1 MKEVQTRTRT
11 AGFGVGSSF
20 QGTAALSS
28 ARTKEKAV
36 GNEKKRYTSGIT
48 QQDKYGVVEWGFD
61 VDDEKERTNGIH
73 MRKDILPTVH
83 FEFVGGSTS
92 PVPAPPKQMGIEIAS
107 YWSRIPA
114 TPAPGKSNHS
124 PWFLSCTDG
133 NTQAG
138 SYTNLCQIV
147 ALETVPSN
155 LPERSDYQATV
166 YVSPV
171 EGTNYLSNDT
181 EVRIQTQDSVKVKP
195 EVSPA
200 GMYIINLTSGLESD
214 ETNYFQT
221 TRRCQIP
228 GS

>member
-1 MKEVQTRTRT
+1 MKKAQTRTRT

-61 VDDEKERTNGIH
+61 VDDEKERTNGIY
-73 MRKDILPTVH
+73 MRDDILPTVH

-114 TPAPGKSNHS
+114 TPARGKSDYY
-124 PWFLSCTDG
+124 PWFLNYTDG
-133 NTQAG
+133 NAQAG

-166 YVSPV
+166 LVSPV
-171 EGTNYLSNDT
+171 PGANYLGNDT
-181 EVRIQTQDSVKVKP
+181 EVIIQTEDSVKVTS
-195 EVSPA
+195 EVFR
-200 GMYIINLTSGLESD
+200 GMYILNSTSVLESD